1 MGQTELSCRFRSM
14 LMIPGY
20 ARELRARQSTPN
32 SEENES
38 GYKNIRKSEKIEK
51 KKKLLTNFV
60 HFFTQ
65 SKGGQFLLSLPFRQ
79 PILVVRRSEL
89 FAFNFA
95 PHFATLTSASRA
107 SLMKGG

>member
-20 ARELRARQSTPN
+20 AHELRARQSTPN

-51 KKKLLTNFV
+51 KKKKLLTNFV

-65 SKGGQFLLSLPFRQ
+65 LRVDSFFYPSPF
-79 PILVVRRSEL
+79 VNRS
-89 FAFNFA
+89 
-95 PHFATLTSASRA
+95 
-107 SLMKGG
+107 

>member
-1 MGQTELSCRFRSM
+1 
-14 LMIPGY
+14 MIPGY
-20 ARELRARQSTPN
+20 AHELRARQSTPN

-38 GYKNIRKSEKIEK
+38 GYKNIRKNEKIEK
-51 KKKLLTNFV
+51 KTKKNKLLTNFV
-60 HFFTQ
+60 HFFFTQ
-65 SKGGQFLLSLPFRQ
+65 SEGGQFLLSLPFRQ

>member
-20 ARELRARQSTPN
+20 AHELKARQSTPN

-51 KKKLLTNFV
+51 KKK
-60 HFFTQ
+60 
-65 SKGGQFLLSLPFRQ
+65 SY
-79 PILVVRRSEL
+79 
-89 FAFNFA
+89 
-95 PHFATLTSASRA
+95 
-107 SLMKGG
+107 

>member
-1 MGQTELSCRFRSM
+1 
-14 LMIPGY
+14 MIPGY
-20 ARELRARQSTPN
+20 AHELRARQSTPN

-51 KKKLLTNFV
+51 KKKKKLLTNFV

-65 SKGGQFLLSLPFRQ
+65 YKGGQFLLSHPFRQ
-79 PILVVRRSEL
+79 PILVVRRSEP

-95 PHFATLTSASRA
+95 LHFATLTSASRA